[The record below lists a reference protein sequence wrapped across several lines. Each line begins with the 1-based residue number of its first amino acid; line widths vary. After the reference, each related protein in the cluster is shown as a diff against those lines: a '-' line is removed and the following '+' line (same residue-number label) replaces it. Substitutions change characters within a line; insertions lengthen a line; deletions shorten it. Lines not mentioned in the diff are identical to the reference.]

1 MNGLNKALR
10 IYYKINSHRHYHLRK
25 DLVQRI
31 PQAKNTQL
39 DYIKSTKNNY
49 YNQMKVVKYKTIK
62 VRNL

>member
-1 MNGLNKALR
+1 MNGLNKALKT
-10 IYYKINSHRHYHLRK
+10 YNKINSKIRYHLKK
-25 DLVQRI
+25 DLVKRI
-31 PQAKNTQL
+31 PQAKSTQL